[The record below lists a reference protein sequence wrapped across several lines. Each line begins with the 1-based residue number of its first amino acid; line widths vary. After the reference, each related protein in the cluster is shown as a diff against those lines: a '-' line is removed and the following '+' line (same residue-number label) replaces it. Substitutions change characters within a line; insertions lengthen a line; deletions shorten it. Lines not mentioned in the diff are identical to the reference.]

1 LPKIKRLNIAVT
13 GGIGSGKSSIIKELQ
28 TYFRYTEVPVNFI
41 SVDDI
46 VKQAYNYDEAFKS
59 WLVENFGTS
68 LKSEVS
74 KLAFQNENVRLK
86 LESRLM
92 AYVCLE
98 IGSALVQKGINI
110 LEVPLLF
117 QFDLHTKFDQ
127 VIHIVADDKIRAN
140 RATKRDNVSYNKVY
154 AIMKTQEIADLDA
167 KKMQCDSYFK
177 IDTSNIDVD
186 QGANAAYE
194 SIVGL
199 YMSELRKKIF
209 QEQ

>member
-1 LPKIKRLNIAVT
+1 MAKIKRLNIAVT
-13 GGIGSGKSSIIKELQ
+13 GGIGSGKTSIIKELQ
-28 TYFRYTEVPVNFI
+28 SYFRYTKVPINFI
-41 SVDDI
+41 SVDLI
-46 VKQAYNYDEAFKS
+46 VNHAYYHDQAFKA

-74 KLAFQNENVRLK
+74 ELAFQNENVRLK

-92 AYVCLE
+92 AHVCLE
-98 IGSALVQKGINI
+98 IGSALAQKGINI

-117 QFDLHTKFDQ
+117 QFDLHTNFDH
-127 VIHIVADDKIRAN
+127 VIHIVADDNIRAN
-140 RATKRDNVSYNKVY
+140 RATKRDCVSYDKVFT
-154 AIMKTQEIADLDA
+154 IMKTQEIADLDA

-177 IDTSNIDVD
+177 IDTSNVDVGQCTND
-186 QGANAAYE
+186 AYE

>member
-28 TYFRYTEVPVNFI
+28 AYFRYTEVPVTFI

-46 VKQAYNYDEAFKS
+46 VKQAYYHDQAFKA
-59 WLVENFGTS
+59 WLVENFGTN

-74 KLAFQNENVRLK
+74 ELAFQNEKVRLK

-98 IGSALVQKGINI
+98 IGSALTQKGINI
-110 LEVPLLF
+110 VEVPLLF
-117 QFDLHTKFDQ
+117 QFDLHTNFDH
-127 VIHIVADDKIRAN
+127 VIHIVADDNIRAG
-140 RATKRDNVSYNKVY
+140 RATKRDCVSYDKVF
-154 AIMKTQEIADLDA
+154 AIMKTQEIADLES

-177 IDTSNIDVD
+177 IDTSNTDVGQCTND
-186 QGANAAYE
+186 AYE
-194 SIVGL
+194 SIVEL
-199 YMSELRKKIF
+199 YMDELRKKIF
-209 QEQ
+209 PG